1 MVAQVTDPELGARLR
16 TESLTFYVGFDA
28 TADSLHVGSLLP
40 LMVTA
45 RLQRAGHLPIVL
57 LGGGTTLVGDPSGKD
72 AERPVLAEEQIRA
85 NAEGIRAQVE
95 RIVGTEVDLV
105 DNADWLGQLR
115 LTDFLR
121 DVGAH
126 FRVNDMMAKDS
137 VRARLERDQGISY
150 KEFSYMLLQ
159 AYDFWHLCVHRDCRL
174 QVGGSD
180 QWGNITAGIDLIH
193 RRERLPAYGLTFPLV
208 TRADGS
214 KFGKSEGGN
223 LWLDAARTSVY
234 EFFQFWLRVGDADVG
249 RYLRL
254 FTWLDRA
261 RIDELEAAVAE
272 HPERREAQRVLARE
286 VTAAVHGPAAAEA
299 AEQAGQA
306 LFGGDLDGLDGPTL
320 LEVFA
325 EAPAT
330 SRPRAELE
338 GDGLGLVDLLVDT
351 GLVTSK
357 SAARTAI
364 DQGGVYVNNRRE
376 ADVDRRLSLSDLLVD
391 SYVVLRRG
399 KRSYHLVRLV

>member
-1 MVAQVTDPELGARLR
+1 M
-16 TESLTFYVGFDA
+16 
-28 TADSLHVGSLLP
+28 
-40 LMVTA
+40 
-45 RLQRAGHLPIVL
+45 
-57 LGGGTTLVGDPSGKD
+57 
-72 AERPVLAEEQIRA
+72 
-85 NAEGIRAQVE
+85 E
-95 RIVGTEVDLV
+95 RIVGAEVDLV

-121 DVGAH
+121 DVGGH

-150 KEFSYMLLQ
+150 KEFSLH
-159 AYDFWHLCVHRDCRL
+159 AA
-174 QVGGSD
+174 
-180 QWGNITAGIDLIH
+180 AGL
-193 RRERLPAYGLTFPLV
+193 RLPGTCASTGAAGCRWAAATSGATSPPASTSSAARAGARPTGLTFPLV

-223 LWLDAARTSVY
+223 LWLDPARTSPY

-254 FTWLDRA
+254 FTWLDRE
-261 RIDELEAAVAE
+261 RIEALEAAVAE

-286 VTAAVHGPAAAEA
+286 VTAAVHGAAAAVA

-306 LFGGDLDGLDGPTL
+306 LFGGELGGLDGPTL

-338 GDGLGLVDLLVDT
+338 GEGGLGLVELLVDT
-351 GLVTSK
+351 GLVASK

-364 DQGGVYVNNRRE
+364 EQGGVYVNNRRE
-376 ADVDRRLSLSDLLVD
+376 ADVDRRLGPSDLLVG
-391 SYVVLRRG
+391 SYLVLRRG